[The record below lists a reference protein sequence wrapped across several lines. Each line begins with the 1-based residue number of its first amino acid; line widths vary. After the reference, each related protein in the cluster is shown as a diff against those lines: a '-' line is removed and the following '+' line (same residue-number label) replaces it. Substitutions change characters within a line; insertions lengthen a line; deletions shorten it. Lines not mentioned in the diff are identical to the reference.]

1 MEYKK
6 IDKKSYHLHLIKT
19 DRFKTIS
26 IRVNIREK
34 CHKEEINLRNFLMDI
49 LTFSTE
55 NYKTRKSLVEYTQDL
70 YATSI
75 YGRSY
80 RIGKYNSINLFTT
93 FLNEEYTEKG
103 MVEKSIELLSEV
115 LFHPN
120 VENGE
125 FSKEAFDIVKNNLQA
140 VLKSVKD
147 DPKHYSLI
155 RMLENMAD
163 EEAYG
168 YRGSGYQEYFDLV
181 TPRTLYEYY
190 KKVIKSGL
198 VDIYVIGSYD
208 DKEMEKWIEKYMLF
222 DTLKK
227 EKDDLLIVHEDYLKK
242 PQVVKEKD
250 HFNQSKLTIGCKLM
264 DLSEKERNYVL
275 SLYNIILGGSAD
287 SKFFKN
293 IREAHSL
300 CYYVNSSLRKLD
312 NLLLI
317 RSGISKENFEECV
330 KLIKKEMKSIADG
343 NITDMELEAGKSTY
357 ITSLDEVYDSPE
369 ALIEAYVAT
378 DLLGLDDI
386 DVRKEVISK
395 ITKEEVVKLAKKV
408 KMDTIYLLE
417 GDMDNEEN

>member
-1 MEYKK
+1 
-6 IDKKSYHLHLIKT
+6 
-19 DRFKTIS
+19 
-26 IRVNIREK
+26 
-34 CHKEEINLRNFLMDI
+34 
-49 LTFSTE
+49 
-55 NYKTRKSLVEYTQDL
+55 
-70 YATSI
+70 
-75 YGRSY
+75 
-80 RIGKYNSINLFTT
+80 
-93 FLNEEYTEKG
+93 
-103 MVEKSIELLSEV
+103 
-115 LFHPN
+115 
-120 VENGE
+120 
-125 FSKEAFDIVKNNLQA
+125 
-140 VLKSVKD
+140 
-147 DPKHYSLI
+147 
-155 RMLENMAD
+155 
-163 EEAYG
+163 
-168 YRGSGYQEYFDLV
+168 
-181 TPRTLYEYY
+181 
-190 KKVIKSGL
+190 
-198 VDIYVIGSYD
+198 
-208 DKEMEKWIEKYMLF
+208 
-222 DTLKK
+222 
-227 EKDDLLIVHEDYLKK
+227 
-242 PQVVKEKD
+242 VKEKD